1 MSLAAPSLTSFPT
14 VPRPCGHSPRMGVG
28 TGRPQQA
35 SWVWS
40 GRPSISQLSHQQ
52 LSLFISGGF
61 TPTSVELK
69 LSSFSCPVA
78 STEASWQGGFTRS
91 VRWVGGAGWTGLRPW
106 GTSRG
111 GNNLSWGHS
120 RGSVLS
126 SQRAGEQHSEQQGP
140 LLGARHARSGGGGPG
155 LPGQVA
161 PGQEGPL
168 RPSGMAQ

>member
-1 MSLAAPSLTSFPT
+1 MFLAAPSLTYFPT
-14 VPRPCGHSPRMGVG
+14 DPRPCGHSPRMGDGPSSPFLLG

-78 STEASWQGGFTRS
+78 STEASWQDP
-91 VRWVGGAGWTGLRPW
+91 A
-106 GTSRG
+106 
-111 GNNLSWGHS
+111 
-120 RGSVLS
+120 
-126 SQRAGEQHSEQQGP
+126 RAA
-140 LLGARHARSGGGGPG
+140 LGASHCLSGGWVVQGG
-155 LPGQVA
+155 QA
-161 PGQEGPL
+161 
-168 RPSGMAQ
+168 